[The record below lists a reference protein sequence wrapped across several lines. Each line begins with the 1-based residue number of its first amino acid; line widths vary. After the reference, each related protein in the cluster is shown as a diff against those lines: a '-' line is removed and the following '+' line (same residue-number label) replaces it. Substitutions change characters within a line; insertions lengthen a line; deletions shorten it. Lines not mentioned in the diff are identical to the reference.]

1 MINRIGILLSSLCF
15 IVPTAAQSQVKVGVI
30 LSLTGPA
37 AALGIPEERT
47 IEILPKT
54 VMGKS
59 VEFIILDDATDTTA
73 AVKAGKKLTQE
84 DKVDVIFGPSITPN
98 SLAMIDTAGES
109 GTPVISLA
117 SSGQIVEPIDAKRAW
132 MFKVPQGDNVQID
145 ATVVQMVKAG
155 VKTVGYIGYADAY
168 GQGMQRALVKAAEV
182 NNVKIVAMER
192 YTPKD
197 TSVVAQILRIIAA
210 KPDVVLIAAAGTPAV
225 LPQATLH
232 QYGYNGVIYQTNGV
246 TSNDFLRVG
255 GNDVEGTRLLVTP
268 MLVAEQLPDANP
280 SKKPALEFLSRFE
293 GIYGKDSRSNFA
305 ALSWDAWKIFER
317 AVPGAL
323 KNASPGTNEFRKALR
338 DEIEQTQNLALN
350 TGNFS
355 YSPTDHA
362 GLDASDMILV
372 VIRNGRWQPDF

>member
-1 MINRIGILLSSLCF
+1 MINRIGILLSALCF
-15 IVPTAAQSQVKVGVI
+15 IFPTAAQSQVKVGVI

-54 VMGKS
+54 VMGRS

-73 AVKAGKKLTQE
+73 AVKAAKKVTQE

-98 SLAMIDTAGES
+98 SLAIIDAAGES

-117 SSGQIVEPIDAKRAW
+117 SSSQIVEPMDAKRAW

-192 YTPKD
+192 YAPKD

-232 QYGYNGVIYQTNGV
+232 QYGYNGIIYQTNGV

-255 GNDVEGTRLLVTP
+255 EKDVEGTRLLVTP

-323 KNASPGTNEFRKALR
+323 KKASPGTNEFRKVLR
-338 DEIEQTQNLALN
+338 EEIEHTQNLALN

-355 YSPTDHA
+355 YSPMDHA
-362 GLDASDMILV
+362 GLDARDMILV
-372 VIRNGRWQPDF
+372 VIRNGRWQPVF